1 MKKLLGLFLAS
12 AMLLSLNVPSFAA
25 ETHEITSDVVQLEVA
40 DQEGKAATIS
50 GFMKEGIPVP

>member
-25 ETHEITSDVVQLEVA
+25 ETHEITSSNYPACVSDVYHSCSIICWMSV
-40 DQEGKAATIS
+40 I
-50 GFMKEGIPVP
+50 